1 MWKKKKET
9 EVSKMKFKVG
19 DRVIVKSF
27 EEILNSGSHYTA
39 YDEYVNFFYTHL
51 VYNKN
56 YMLSFCEKT
65 FFVVS
70 IINSSEPT
78 YQLGTANIKIEQND
92 DIREI
97 QNFVWHEKW
106 LKPEREF
113 VLDFEGT
120 PDERED

>member
-1 MWKKKKET
+1 
-9 EVSKMKFKVG
+9 MKFKPG
-19 DRVIVKSF
+19 DRVRVKSF

-39 YDEYVNFFYTHL
+39 CDEYVNFFYTHL

-56 YMLSFCEKT
+56 YMLPFCEKA
-65 FFVVS
+65 FFVVYVV
-70 IINSSEPT
+70 NESEPS
-78 YQLGTANIKIEQND
+78 YRLGIASKMTKHSYD

>member
-1 MWKKKKET
+1 
-9 EVSKMKFKVG
+9 MKFKVG

-27 EEILNSGSHYTA
+27 EEILNSGSYAHVM
-39 YDEYVNFFYTHL
+39 EYVNFDYTHL
-51 VYNKN
+51 VFNKN

-70 IINSSEPT
+70 IINSDPA
-78 YQLGTANIKIEQND
+78 YKLGTTNIEIEHND
-92 DIREI
+92 DIKEI

-106 LKPEREF
+106 LKPEHEL
-113 VLDFEGT
+113 VLDFDGT